1 MYPMPPRL
9 TELRLHL
16 LRTIQRLTRE
26 HGGPPSAAELARHL
40 KLSEVTVS
48 EHLRI
53 LRDLDY
59 LERQGARGRL
69 VLCDRALA
77 LIGGGIPIYGQI
89 AAGPPTLAE
98 QSPEGF
104 TPDFET
110 LLGFRDG
117 DFLLLVR
124 GDSMT
129 GIGVMPGDHV
139 LVRPAQEV
147 HDGEV
152 AVVLVPG
159 EGAATLKRL
168 YHFGEQVILMS
179 ENPEHARMTFSAS
192 EVQVQGRMI
201 ARVGLTGPRP
211 SRRD

>member
-1 MYPMPPRL
+1 MPPRL
-9 TELRLHL
+9 TDLRVHL
-16 LRTIQRLTRE
+16 LRLIARLTRE
-26 HGGPPSAAELARHL
+26 HGGPPSAAELARQL
-40 KLSEVTVS
+40 KVSEATVS
-48 EHLRI
+48 AHLRV
-53 LRDLDY
+53 LRDLGY
-59 LERQGARGRL
+59 IERTGARGRL
-69 VLCDRALA
+69 VLCEKALL
-77 LIGGGIPIYGQI
+77 LIGSGIPIYGQI

-98 QSPEGF
+98 QDPDAR
-104 TPDFET
+104 TPNLDT
-110 LLGFRDG
+110 LLGVRDG

-159 EGAATLKRL
+159 EGTATLKRL
-168 YHFGEQVILMS
+168 YRSEDQVTLMS
-179 ENPEHARMTFSAS
+179 ENPEHARMTFQAS

-201 ARVGLTGPRP
+201 ARVGLTGPR
-211 SRRD
+211 RRE

>member
-1 MYPMPPRL
+1 MPPRL

-16 LRTIQRLTRE
+16 LRIVQRLTRE
-26 HGGPPSAAELARHL
+26 QSGPPSAAELARHL
-40 KLSEVTVS
+40 RLSEGTVS
-48 EHLRI
+48 EHLRV
-53 LRDLDY
+53 LRDLGY
-59 LERQGARGRL
+59 LERSGARGRL
-69 VLCDRALA
+69 VLCGKALA
-77 LIGGGIPIYGQI
+77 LIGAGIPIYGQI

-98 QSPEGF
+98 QHPDGF

-110 LLGFRDG
+110 LLGFKEG

-147 HDGEV
+147 RDGEV
-152 AVVLVPG
+152 AVVLIPG
-159 EGAATLKRL
+159 ENAATLKRL
-168 YHFGEQVILMS
+168 YRFGEQVTLMS
-179 ENPEHARMTFSAS
+179 ENPAHVRMVFPAS

-201 ARVGLTGPRP
+201 ARVGLTLPR
-211 SRRD
+211 RRD